1 MATFLQ
7 PTPENYCPYVTHF
20 IVFNNEFADFLKQF
34 DIVFNVY
41 CGFRDAGQADIACWL
56 DSQEINRVTRAFE
69 IQILAKDKTNLPQI
83 YDKIGLKAPQI
94 VSLSN
99 ITNANF
105 VRFIAKPRMG
115 SLHLNMLVFEK
126 NDIPHQEL
134 LG

>member
-1 MATFLQ
+1 MTTFLQ

-20 IVFNNEFADFLKQF
+20 AGFTNEFTDFLKQF
-34 DIVFNVY
+34 DIVFTVC
-41 CGFRDAGQADIACWL
+41 CGFGDAGRADIAYWL
-56 DSQEINRVTRAFE
+56 DSHKISRTTRAFG
-69 IQILAKDKTNLPQI
+69 IQILVKDKTNFPQI

-94 VSLSN
+94 VALSN

-105 VRFIAKPRMG
+105 IRLIAKPRKE

-134 LG
+134 FG